1 MNGLWPDD
9 AQCVVNLSFDV
20 DGRSGWILRDGSFAN
35 RPGTMTLGEYGPK
48 VGLPRIL
55 DLLEEYDIKA
65 SFYVPGYEAETHP
78 DIIPDLLARG
88 HEVGHHGYIHEAP
101 AELNEEEEREVL
113 EKGIRIL
120 QEQMGEKPRGY
131 RAPSWDVSTR
141 TASLLAEYGFLYD
154 SSLMDDDVPYILQTE
169 KGHLVEMPV
178 QWLLDDFPFYAYN
191 SAAGVRGPNCSPVSV
206 ARTWIAEFDGLYQ
219 EGRCYILT
227 MHPQITGHP
236 SRLSSLERTI
246 RHIRSRP
253 RVKFMRLDELA
264 RYWLDSHPSTK
275 I

>member
-1 MNGLWPDD
+1 
-9 AQCVVNLSFDV
+9 CVVNLGFDI
-20 DGRSGWILRDGSFAN
+20 DGKSGWILRDGSFAD

-55 DLLEEYDIKA
+55 DLLGEYDIKA

-78 DIIPDLLARG
+78 DIIPHLLARG
-88 HEVGHHGYIHEAP
+88 HEVGHHGYIHEGP

-113 EKGIRIL
+113 EKGIGIL
-120 QEQMGEKPRGY
+120 QEQMGEKPKGY

-141 TASLLAEYGFLYD
+141 TVSLLAEYGFLYD

-169 KGHLVEMPV
+169 KGRLVEMPV
-178 QWLLDDFPFYAYN
+178 QWQLDDFPFYGYN

-219 EGRCYILT
+219 EGRCFILT
-227 MHPQITGHP
+227 MHPQLTGHP
-236 SRLSSLERTI
+236 SRLSGLERTI

-253 RVKFMRLDELA
+253 GVKFMRLDELA
-264 RYWLDSHPSTK
+264 RYWLDRGLP
-275 I
+275 